1 MALTILDEQLES
13 IQLSAEVREKALPKA
28 KEGYVMT
35 LLEVG
40 EISSGKAGKILGV
53 SRLEVIEMMKKWG
66 ISLFD
71 DSQDLEEL
79 RQEVEQAETISVF
92 SNSRYICFPMY

>member
-1 MALTILDEQLES
+1 MALVILDEQLES
-13 IQLSAEVREKALPKA
+13 MQLSEAVRQKALQKA
-28 KEGYVMT
+28 KGGYVMT

-40 EISSGKAGKILGV
+40 EITSGRAGKILGI

-71 DSQDLEEL
+71 DSQTLDEL
-79 RQEVEQAETISVF
+79 RQEVEQAELVL
-92 SNSRYICFPMY
+92 NQHNY

>member
-1 MALTILDEQLES
+1 MALVILDEQLES
-13 IQLSAEVREKALPKA
+13 MQISEAVRQKALQKA

-40 EISSGKAGKILGV
+40 EITSGRAGKILGI

-71 DSQDLEEL
+71 DSQTLDEL
-79 RQEVEQAETISVF
+79 RQEVEQAELVL
-92 SNSRYICFPMY
+92 NQHNY

>member
-13 IQLSAEVREKALPKA
+13 IQLSAEVQEKALHKA

-40 EISSGKAGKILGV
+40 EISSGRAGKILGV

-71 DSQDLEEL
+71 DSQNLEEL
-79 RQEVEQAETISVF
+79 RQEMEQAELILNQQIS
-92 SNSRYICFPMY
+92 

>member
-13 IQLSAEVREKALPKA
+13 IQLSDELREKALQKA

-40 EISSGKAGKILGV
+40 EISSGRAGKILGV
-53 SRLEVIEMMKKWG
+53 PRLEVIEMMKKWG

-79 RQEVEQAETISVF
+79 RQEVEQAELIL
-92 SNSRYICFPMY
+92 NQQIY

>member
-1 MALTILDEQLES
+1 
-13 IQLSAEVREKALPKA
+13 
-28 KEGYVMT
+28 

-40 EISSGKAGKILGV
+40 EISSGRAGKILGV

-71 DSQDLEEL
+71 DSQNLEEL
-79 RQEVEQAETISVF
+79 RQEMEQAELILNQQIS
-92 SNSRYICFPMY
+92 

>member
-1 MALTILDEQLES
+1 VSLVILDEHLES
-13 IQLSAEVREKALPKA
+13 IQLSDEVRKKALQKA

-40 EISSGKAGKILGV
+40 EISSGRAGKILGI

-66 ISLFD
+66 ISVFD
-71 DSQDLEEL
+71 DSQTLQEL
-79 RQEVEQAETISVF
+79 RQEVEQAELILNQHTS
-92 SNSRYICFPMY
+92 

>member
-1 MALTILDEQLES
+1 MALVILDEQLES
-13 IQLSAEVREKALPKA
+13 IQISEAVRQKALQKA

-40 EISSGKAGKILGV
+40 EISSGRAGKILGI
-53 SRLEVIEMMKKWG
+53 SRLEVIKMMKKWG

-71 DSQDLEEL
+71 DSQTLDEL
-79 RQEVEQAETISVF
+79 RQEVEQAELVLNQHS
-92 SNSRYICFPMY
+92 Y

>member
-1 MALTILDEQLES
+1 
-13 IQLSAEVREKALPKA
+13 
-28 KEGYVMT
+28 

-40 EISSGKAGKILGV
+40 EITSGRAGKILGI

-71 DSQDLEEL
+71 DSQTLDEL
-79 RQEVEQAETISVF
+79 RQEVEQAELAKLIL
-92 SNSRYICFPMY
+92 NQHNY

>member
-1 MALTILDEQLES
+1 MALTISDEDLEN
-13 IQLSAEVREKALPKA
+13 IQLSAEIREKALQKA

-40 EISSGKAGKILGV
+40 EISSGRAAKILGV
-53 SRLEVIEMMKKWG
+53 SRLEMIEMMNKWG

-71 DSQDLEEL
+71 DSQSLEEL
-79 RQEVEQAETISVF
+79 HQEVEQAELIL
-92 SNSRYICFPMY
+92 NQQLK

>member
-13 IQLSAEVREKALPKA
+13 IQLAPEIREKALQKA

-35 LLEVG
+35 LLEAG
-40 EISSGKAGKILGV
+40 EITSGRAGKILGV
-53 SRLEVIEMMKKWG
+53 SRLQVIEMMKKWG

-79 RQEVEQAETISVF
+79 RQEVEQAELIL
-92 SNSRYICFPMY
+92 NQQNY

>member
-1 MALTILDEQLES
+1 MSLVILDEQLES
-13 IQLSAEVREKALPKA
+13 IQLSDEVKKKALQKA

-40 EISSGKAGKILGV
+40 EISSGRAGKILGV

-71 DSQDLEEL
+71 DSQTLEEL
-79 RQEVEQAETISVF
+79 RQEMEQAELILNQQIS
-92 SNSRYICFPMY
+92 

>member
-1 MALTILDEQLES
+1 MSLVILDEQLES
-13 IQLSAEVREKALPKA
+13 IQLSDEVRKKALQKA

-40 EISSGKAGKILGV
+40 EISSGRAGKILAI

-71 DSQDLEEL
+71 DSQTLEKL
-79 RQEVEQAETISVF
+79 RQEVEQAELILNQQIS
-92 SNSRYICFPMY
+92 

>member
-1 MALTILDEQLES
+1 MSLVILDEHLES
-13 IQLSAEVREKALPKA
+13 IQLSDEVRKKALQKA

-40 EISSGKAGKILGV
+40 EISSGRAGKILGI

-66 ISLFD
+66 ISVFD
-71 DSQDLEEL
+71 DSQTLQEL
-79 RQEVEQAETISVF
+79 RQEVEQAELILNQHTS
-92 SNSRYICFPMY
+92 

>member
-1 MALTILDEQLES
+1 MALVVLDEQLES
-13 IQLSAEVREKALPKA
+13 MQISEAVRQKALQKA

-40 EISSGKAGKILGV
+40 EITSGRAGKILGI

-71 DSQDLEEL
+71 DSQTLDEL
-79 RQEVEQAETISVF
+79 RQEVEQAELVL
-92 SNSRYICFPMY
+92 NQHNY

>member
-1 MALTILDEQLES
+1 MALVILDEQLES
-13 IQLSAEVREKALPKA
+13 MQLSEAVRQKALQKA

-40 EISSGKAGKILGV
+40 EITSGRAGKILGI

-71 DSQDLEEL
+71 DSQTLDEL
-79 RQEVEQAETISVF
+79 RQEVEQAELVL
-92 SNSRYICFPMY
+92 NQHNY

>member
-1 MALTILDEQLES
+1 MALVILDEQLES
-13 IQLSAEVREKALPKA
+13 IQLSEAVRQKALQKA

-40 EISSGKAGKILGV
+40 EITSGRAGKILGI

-71 DSQDLEEL
+71 DSQTLDEL
-79 RQEVEQAETISVF
+79 RQEVEQAELAKLIL
-92 SNSRYICFPMY
+92 NQHNY

>member
-13 IQLSAEVREKALPKA
+13 IQLSSEVQEKALQKA

-40 EISSGKAGKILGV
+40 EISSGRAGKILGV

-79 RQEVEQAETISVF
+79 RQEVEQAELILNQQIS
-92 SNSRYICFPMY
+92 

>member
-13 IQLSAEVREKALPKA
+13 IQLSPEVQEKALQKA

-40 EISSGKAGKILGV
+40 EISSGRAGKILGV

-71 DSQDLEEL
+71 DSQNLEEL
-79 RQEVEQAETISVF
+79 RQEVEQAELILNQQIS
-92 SNSRYICFPMY
+92 

>member
-1 MALTILDEQLES
+1 MALVILDEQLES
-13 IQLSAEVREKALPKA
+13 MQLSEAVRQKALQKA

-40 EISSGKAGKILGV
+40 EITSGRAGKILGI
-53 SRLEVIEMMKKWG
+53 SGLEVIEMMKKWG

-71 DSQDLEEL
+71 DSQTLDEL
-79 RQEVEQAETISVF
+79 RQEVEQAELVL
-92 SNSRYICFPMY
+92 NQHNY

>member
-1 MALTILDEQLES
+1 MALVILDEQLES
-13 IQLSAEVREKALPKA
+13 MQLSEAVREKALQKA

-40 EISSGKAGKILGV
+40 EITSGRAGKILGI

-71 DSQDLEEL
+71 DSQTLDEL
-79 RQEVEQAETISVF
+79 RQEVEQAELVL
-92 SNSRYICFPMY
+92 NQHNY